1 MSVYR
6 RLSQARA
13 EILESAIVTFVAVAK
28 RHKDVE
34 AVYAFGSVAEDRV
47 GPYSDLDLL
56 VVRET
61 TLVGPERGAD
71 LAIEAQLDVAFDLVV
86 VTPQEFRERL
96 PDTSFGRTILKAVR
110 RVDAA

>member
-1 MSVYR
+1 VYR

-13 EILESAIVTFVAVAK
+13 DILESAIAAFVATAK
-28 RHKDVE
+28 RHQDVE
-34 AVYAFGSVAEDRV
+34 AVYVFGSVAENRV
-47 GPYSDLDLL
+47 GPHSDLDLL

-71 LAIEAQLDVAFDLVV
+71 LAIEARLDVAFDLVV
-86 VTPQEFRERL
+86 VTRQEFRDRL
-96 PDTSFGRTILKAVR
+96 PLTSFGRTILKAAR